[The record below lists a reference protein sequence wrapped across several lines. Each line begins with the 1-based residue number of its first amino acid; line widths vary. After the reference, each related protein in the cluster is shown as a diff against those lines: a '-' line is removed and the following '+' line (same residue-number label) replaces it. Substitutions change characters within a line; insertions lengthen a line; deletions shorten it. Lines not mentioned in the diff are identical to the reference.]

1 MAAPPRPAT
10 ASPEK
15 APSPATLTR
24 LNLAFA
30 SSRLL
35 MSAVELGVFTA
46 LDEAAATEP
55 ELQRRLN
62 LHPRFARTFL
72 DALVAYELLTRDGPH
87 YRNTELSDRF
97 LVAGRP
103 HYIGGFVEVA
113 ARMQWQA
120 WGRFTR
126 ALRTGEHQDD
136 SPVDDGNELFRTRP
150 DEDPD
155 RIRRFMAAM
164 DSHTSRAGAE
174 IAVRLDWSGY
184 GSVADLGG
192 ARGNLLAQ
200 ILQRHPQ
207 VRGVNVDRAPARPF
221 FDEHIEKLGLAG
233 RISFLDADFFHE
245 PLPDTDVLV
254 YGHVLHEWSADTR
267 AMLVR
272 RAYDALPEGGSLVI
286 YDRMLDDERPDRDA
300 LLLSLTF
307 MLTSPAGG
315 EYRVHECEEW
325 LREAGFRDLS
335 FTPILDNHTLAIARK

>member
-1 MAAPPRPAT
+1 MAAPTQPVAG
-10 ASPEK
+10 PEK
-15 APSPATLTR
+15 AASPAPLTR

-35 MSAVELGVFTA
+35 MSAMELGVFTV
-46 LDEAAATEP
+46 LERTAATEP
-55 ELQRRLN
+55 ELQRKLD

-72 DALVAYELLTRDGPH
+72 EALVAHELLTRDGSH
-87 YRNTELSDRF
+87 YRNTELSDRY
-97 LVAGRP
+97 LVAGKP
-103 HYIGGFVEVA
+103 QYIGGFVEVA
-113 ARMQWQA
+113 TRVQWPA

-150 DEDPD
+150 DKDPD

-174 IAVRLDWSGY
+174 IAERVNWTGY
-184 GSVADLGG
+184 RSVADLGG

-200 ILQRHPQ
+200 IVQRHTQ
-207 VRGVNVDRAPARPF
+207 VRGVNVDRTPARPF
-221 FDEHIEKLGLAG
+221 FDEHIEGLGLAD
-233 RISFLDADFFHE
+233 RISFLDADFFHD

-254 YGHVLHEWSADTR
+254 YGHVLHEWSPDTR

-272 RAYDALPEGGSLVI
+272 RAYEALPEGGSLVI

-325 LREAGFRDLS
+325 LREAGFLDIS
-335 FTPILDNHTLAIARK
+335 FTPILENHTLAIARK